1 MDQGDEELLSLLATD
16 LDHHFRSLVE
26 TYQQRLYLFA
36 RRLTG
41 HTADAEDI
49 VQEVFLRAYHALRG
63 FPADKIR
70 LMRLRQWLY
79 AITLN
84 IFRNR
89 KRRPEHPSVPLDLS
103 KENLLLE
110 LAVQSLGPEEEVQ
123 RQEWRRE
130 LEMYVAVLPE
140 SYRVVVT
147 LYYFEDLSYAEM
159 AELLNQPI
167 GTVKGHLSRARRLLQ
182 KLLVNQ
188 EYGGTERDGIQRP

>member
-16 LDHHFRSLVE
+16 LDHHFKSLVE
-26 TYQQRLYLFA
+26 IYQQRLYLFA
-36 RRLTG
+36 CRLTG

-70 LMRLRQWLY
+70 LMRLGQWLY

-84 IFRNR
+84 IFRTR
-89 KRRPEHPSVPLDLS
+89 KRRPELPSVPLDLS
-103 KENLLLE
+103 EENLLLE
-110 LAVQSLGPEEEVQ
+110 LADQSLGPEEEVQ

-140 SYRVVVT
+140 SYRVAVT
-147 LYYFEDLSYAEM
+147 LYYFEDLSYAEI

-182 KLLVNQ
+182 KRLVSQ
-188 EYGGTERDGIQRP
+188 EHGGN